1 MKLGEIIKSN
11 SWLSVELTLLKI
23 YPDQENIVETY
34 QKIYADLQEMESL
47 ISAIEI
53 IIKQEF
59 YEETQELGMAEV
71 YGMDNS
77 PTKEYS
83 GALALGMTPWN
94 KWLGMR
100 ISELTQKEFT
110 ELEIIAHCL
119 YEMTYYGYEE
129 EEIQSELSRIEGIV
143 EEYKNLT
150 PEEKKLRTTSLEDL
164 LKDLD
169 KDE

>member
-23 YPDQENIVETY
+23 YPDQEIMIETY
-34 QKIYADLQEMESL
+34 QEIYDDLQEMEPVNSE
-47 ISAIEI
+47 IEI
-53 IIKQEF
+53 VIKQEF
-59 YEETQELGMAEV
+59 DEEEQELGMADV
-71 YGMDNS
+71 YGKDNS

-83 GALALGMTPWN
+83 GGLALGMTAWN

-100 ISELTQKEFT
+100 INELTQKEFT

-129 EEIQSELSRIEGIV
+129 EEIQTELYRIEGIV
-143 EEYKNLT
+143 EEYKSLS
-150 PEEKKLRTTSLEDL
+150 PEEKKVRTTSLDDL